1 MTDAGGRPRSTVAL
15 ERWAVLAPMTVARSH
30 AAVAGWG
37 GRLYVFGGGGPG
49 FVALNSAACYDP
61 AKDTWTPID
70 TVDGG
75 LQMLNRGPGP
85 KSTVH
90 VEDAFSIRR

>member
-1 MTDAGGRPRSTVAL
+1 MKVSPS
-15 ERWAVLAPMTVARSH
+15 
-30 AAVAGWG
+30 
-37 GRLYVFGGGGPG
+37 GGGTR
-49 FVALNSAACYDP
+49 FE
-61 AKDTWTPID
+61 DTWTSID